1 MLAFM
6 KTLLQR
12 LWTAAL
18 QPQATRWLV
27 LGAGF
32 WLGCL
37 AWVRHLHLPD
47 EGRYVGVAW
56 DMARADSF
64 LVPLMNGLPYFH
76 KPPLFYWLTDL
87 SVLLFGAH
95 EWSVRIPSWLAA
107 WSSAIAL
114 YFFIRQH
121 RGVRQATLTLIILC
135 TLPLFY
141 GGAQYANLDMLVA
154 GLITL
159 TILAGAEAV
168 LRSEQGMSFRSF
180 SLAAAC
186 FAGLAILAKG
196 LIGLALPGG
205 VLLFWLLLSKRW
217 RKLGVLLWP
226 PAIAMFLVVTLPWFW
241 VMQSRFPDF
250 FQYFFIHQ
258 QYERFV
264 SQSFNNPQPLWFYAP
279 ILLGMTLPWS
289 LGLVMTLNRRFW
301 QLLSQPMGSLMLIW
315 LLLITIFF
323 SIPASKLIGYILP
336 ALPPLAMLIAEGLL
350 LSLSGRWAP
359 RMPRTIATYFVMAG
373 VACVIG
379 MGVFRFIQTDSAYK
393 MGSQIAAQKTPT
405 DVFVYV
411 RSYPFD
417 LAFYA
422 GATEPAWVVEQWNTI
437 IKRDNWRNELA
448 DAAQFNPKLGEQT
461 LIDFKGFVTRLCT
474 LDQKVFWVRGDEW
487 VIGPLPFLQQIPPF
501 FVQPDGGRVWKLEN
515 DAAFKAKL
523 CLKTE

>member
-1 MLAFM
+1 M
-6 KTLLQR
+6 KNLLNR
-12 LWTAAL
+12 LWIAAL

-27 LGAGF
+27 LGTGF

-37 AWVRHLHLPD
+37 SWVRHLHLPD

-87 SVLLFGAH
+87 SVLVFGAH

-114 YFFIRQH
+114 YFFIRKH
-121 RGVRQATLTLIILC
+121 RGLKQATLSLIILC

-154 GLITL
+154 GLISL
-159 TILAGAEAV
+159 TILAGAHAV
-168 LRSEQGMSFRSF
+168 LNSEQGQPYRWVSV
-180 SLAAAC
+180 AAAV

-205 VLLFWLLLSKRW
+205 VLFFWLLLTKRW

-226 PAIAMFLVVTLPWFW
+226 PAIVAFVAVTLPWFW
-241 VMQSRFPDF
+241 AMQAKFPEF
-250 FQYFFIHQ
+250 FNYFFIHQ
-258 QYERFV
+258 QFERFV
-264 SQSFNNPQPLWFYAP
+264 SKGFNNPQPVWFYLP
-279 ILLGMTLPWS
+279 VLFGMTLPWS
-289 LGLVMTLNRRFW
+289 LGLLVAFNRRFW
-301 QLLSQPMGSLMLIW
+301 QSSLQSFGLLMLIW
-315 LLLITIFF
+315 LLLIFIFF

-336 ALPPLAMLIAEGLL
+336 ALPPLAVLSAEALL
-350 LSLSGRWAP
+350 LALQGRWASHIP
-359 RMPRTIATYFVMAG
+359 RAIATYFVISS
-373 VACVIG
+373 VACVAG
-379 MGVFRFIQTDSAYK
+379 MFVFRFIQTDTAYV
-393 MGSQIAAQKTPT
+393 MGTQIVAQKKPT

-422 GATEPAWVVEQWNTI
+422 AATEPAWVVENWDNLP
-437 IKRDNWRNELA
+437 KRDNWRNELA
-448 DAAQFNPKLGEQT
+448 DAARFNPELGKQT
-461 LIDFKGFVTRLCT
+461 LINFKELVARLCASEPR
-474 LDQKVFWVRGDEW
+474 VFWVRGDRW
-487 VIGPLPFLQQIPPF
+487 VIQHLPFLAEIPPF
-501 FVQPDGGRVWKLEN
+501 FEQPDGGRLWKLET

-523 CLKTE
+523 CTKAE

>member
-1 MLAFM
+1 MFM
-6 KTLLQR
+6 KNFLNR
-12 LWTAAL
+12 LWIAAL

-37 AWVRHLHLPD
+37 SWVRHLHLPD

-87 SVLLFGAH
+87 SVLVFGAH

-121 RGVRQATLTLIILC
+121 RGIKQATLSLIILC

-154 GLITL
+154 GLISL
-159 TILAGAEAV
+159 TILAGAQAV
-168 LRSEQGMSFRSF
+168 LSSEQGQPCRWF
-180 SLAAAC
+180 SVAAAV

-205 VLLFWLLLSKRW
+205 VLFFWLVFSKRW
-217 RKLGVLLWP
+217 RGLGILLWP
-226 PAIAMFLVVTLPWFW
+226 PAILAFVVVTLPWFW
-241 VMQSRFPDF
+241 AMQAKFPEF
-250 FQYFFIHQ
+250 FNYFFIHQ

-264 SQSFNNPQPLWFYAP
+264 SQSFNNPQPVWFYLP
-279 ILLGMTLPWS
+279 VLFGMTMPWS
-289 LGLVMTLNRRFW
+289 LGLLAAFNRRFW
-301 QLLSQPMGSLMLIW
+301 QSTLQSFGLLMLIW
-315 LLLITIFF
+315 LLLIFIFF

-336 ALPPLAMLIAEGLL
+336 ALPPLAVLSAEALL
-350 LSLSGRWAP
+350 FALQGRWASHI
-359 RMPRTIATYFVMAG
+359 PRTIATYFVISS
-373 VACVIG
+373 VACVAG
-379 MGVFRFIQTDSAYK
+379 MGVFRFIQTDTAYV
-393 MGSQIAAQKTPT
+393 MGAQIAAQKKPT

-422 GATEPAWVVEQWNTI
+422 GAAEPAWVVENWENLP
-437 IKRDNWRNELA
+437 KRDNWRNELT
-448 DAAQFNPKLGEQT
+448 DAARFNPEVGRQT
-461 LIDFKGFVTRLCT
+461 LINFKELVARLCSSE
-474 LDQKVFWVRGDEW
+474 QRVFWVRGDRW
-487 VIGPLPFLQQIPPF
+487 IVQHLPFLAQIPPF
-501 FVQPDGGRVWKLEN
+501 FEQPDDGRLWKIEN
-515 DAAFKAKL
+515 DAAFKTKL
-523 CLKTE
+523 CTKAE